1 MRLQLMGMPS
11 PLTLRQIGLAWVL
24 SGAVPAAMAVTFP
37 PNHADF
43 LYHTYDGDGT
53 TVSGTTVLVH
63 KAVRPDTAVSA
74 HYSADAIS
82 SASIQ
87 TTAGDYIDRRNEIG
101 FDVEYGHSAAIANVG
116 FSSVQEDDFSART
129 FDFDISQDALKGLAT
144 LHLGGGRAWDTINK
158 KGTKFE
164 DEATHYHY
172 RLGLTG
178 IVTPTTLINL
188 DYEVQSDNGYLT
200 NPYFSARILG
210 ATIEEKKPE
219 VRTSQALAVRL
230 AQSFTPRLSLAA
242 DYRYFWDSWHINAHT
257 LDSRISFQLG
267 PRWLTELKARL
278 YTQTEAAFYSDN
290 FAEPL
295 NFMSRD
301 KQLSRF
307 SSYGLGLK
315 VQLEMFGKLW
325 RLQRGTFSVGYD
337 HMVVEYENFTD
348 ITTNAPHNFTAGIF
362 QTMISVWY

>member
-1 MRLQLMGMPS
+1 MTTPPFLA
-11 PLTLRQIGLAWVL
+11 LRKILLAWVTACVAPV
-24 SGAVPAAMAVTFP
+24 AVAVSFP

-43 LYHTYDGDGT
+43 LFHTYDGDGT

-87 TTAGDYIDRRNEIG
+87 TTSGDYQDRRNEIG
-101 FDVEYGHSAAIANVG
+101 FEVEYGYSAAIATAG
-116 FSSVQEDDFSART
+116 FSSIQEDDFSSST
-129 FDFDISQDALKGLAT
+129 FDFDMSQDAFNGLAT

-172 RLGLTG
+172 RLGITG
-178 IVTPTTLINL
+178 ILTPTTVLNL
-188 DYEVQSDNGYLT
+188 DYEAQSDNGYLA
-200 NPYFSARILG
+200 NPYYSARIFG
-210 ATIEEKKPE
+210 ASIEEKVPE
-219 VRTSQALAVRL
+219 VRTSQALAIRL
-230 AQSFTPRLSLAA
+230 AQSFTSRLSLAA

-257 LDSRISFQLG
+257 LESRISFQLG
-267 PRWLTELKARL
+267 RRWLTELKARL
-278 YTQTEAAFYSDN
+278 YSQTEAAFYSDN
-290 FAEPL
+290 FAQEL

-301 KQLSRF
+301 KKLSQF
-307 SSYGLGLK
+307 TSYGLGLK
-315 VQLEMFGKLW
+315 VQVELFGKLW
-325 RLQRGTFSVGYD
+325 RVKRGTFSVGYD
-337 HMVVEYENFTD
+337 HLVVEYENFTD
-348 ITTNAPHNFTAGIF
+348 ISTNAPHQFSAGLI